1 MNPSTSFDSSS
12 FFRRAIFAALLIGIF
27 LLHTVFSFEGLTHK
41 TGIDQAQVAREVAKG
56 NGFTT
61 QFVRP
66 LSIQQ
71 LIENDKPVNIEH
83 MPESYHSPLNML
95 VYAGVLKRSGAEAP
109 DSYQMGDNDKFFA
122 LDQAIA
128 ITCAVFFLIAIGVN
142 YLMISRIFDQKIAS
156 VVALIMLLSNY
167 MWQITQSGLPQML
180 MLTLFS
186 TAAYMAWRAV
196 EAQESDKSPLIPAI
210 LSGFFFGLLAL
221 SHWITLWIFI
231 GYFIFAVFYFKPR
244 GIIGIS
250 LLALMI
256 LFIAGPVIY
265 YLKQTGEP
273 LGTAFHAIH
282 KSESCMRDLTTPAPM
297 VKGILSATGQSILQQ
312 FSTIHSY
319 LGGLVLAPAF
329 FIALAHPFKRSCI
342 AIFRWN
348 ILIMWVFAS
357 AGMAI
362 YGISDKVTDPNQLH
376 ILFAPL
382 MCAYGIAMIS
392 IIWSR
397 CALSKTPGIVGNM
410 HLAVIILVVA
420 TPTILFIKQLS
431 NDKATNRSING
442 VHALSLNK
450 TLKSATDERDI
461 IISDQPWAVA
471 WYADRH
477 AIWMP
482 TSVAEITALEAL
494 SAETNPI
501 SGIHVSSMSYREQDM
516 RASWIW
522 NREMTPLL
530 YAQWMSFFTRENVTF
545 EKNSSLA
552 SLVHPLTGRY
562 NQQIPLS
569 GLLEPSIYYTRTT
582 AKGEIDSL

>member
-1 MNPSTSFDSSS
+1 MNPSTLFDSSS
-12 FFRRAIFAALLIGIF
+12 FFRRAIFAALLVGIF

-41 TGIDQAQVAREVAKG
+41 TGIDQAQVAREVARG
-56 NGFTT
+56 NGLTT

-71 LIENDKPVNIEH
+71 LIENEKPINIEH
-83 MPESYHSPLNML
+83 MPESYHSPLNIL
-95 VYAGVLKRSGAEAP
+95 VYAGVLKVFGADTP
-109 DSYQMGDNDKFFA
+109 DSFQMDVNDKFFA
-122 LDQAIA
+122 LDQVIA

-167 MWQITQSGLPQML
+167 MWQITQTGLPQML

-196 EAQESDKSPLIPAI
+196 EAQESDKSPLVPAI

-244 GIIGIS
+244 GIIGVS
-250 LLALMI
+250 LMALMI

-282 KSESCMRDLTTPAPM
+282 KNEAYMRNLATPAPM
-297 VKGILSATGQSILQQ
+297 VKGILSTTGQGILHQLSSI
-312 FSTIHSY
+312 HKY

-342 AIFRWN
+342 SIFRWN
-348 ILIMWVFAS
+348 ILVMWIFAA
-357 AGMAI
+357 AGMAL
-362 YGISDKVTDPNQLH
+362 YGVSDRAIDPNQLH

-397 CALSKTPGIVGNM
+397 CALSKTPGIAGNL
-410 HLAVIILVVA
+410 HLAVILLIVA
-420 TPTILFIKQLS
+420 TPTILFIKELS
-431 NDKATNRSING
+431 NDKVSGRSVNG

-450 TLKSATDERDI
+450 TLKSATGERDI
-461 IISDQPWAVA
+461 ILSDQPWAVA

-482 TSVAEITALEAL
+482 ASTAEIGAIEAL
-494 SAETNPI
+494 AAQTNPI
-501 SGIHVSSMSYREQDM
+501 AGIHISSSSYRDMDM
-516 RASWIW
+516 RQSWIW

-530 YAQWMSFFTRENVTF
+530 YAQWMGFFTGENVTF
-545 EKNSSLA
+545 ANNTNLA
-552 SLVHPLTGRY
+552 QLVHPVSGKYSRQLPLT
-562 NQQIPLS
+562 
-569 GLLEPSIYYTRTT
+569 GLLEPSVYYSRPAPKTD
-582 AKGEIDSL
+582 AN